1 LFILCVA
8 NDDFEPGRL
17 YNYKIARDLI
27 SIARDERNGLSLKFA
42 NTYITEVRGHLAQA
56 LELIEIADAETRK
69 FKLQTNNVFYNHYAN
84 LKESDILPEGIITFK
99 DYLYE
104 LFNLNDDDA
113 EDDYKNFLSYSLSD
127 QIGSILEVANIEL
140 FILPSFDQSIKKSE
154 KAFND
159 VLMYNEKA
167 PATLEHDVKMGQY
180 LFDKKDEPRSF
191 FISRD
196 HSFDSYRKKYVAL
209 FCRSNPY
216 FWQLFT
222 PVNFVNSVD
231 LLEMKFDPQTLSED
245 LLLLVDRDSG
255 KDNAKYFADVNIKL
269 TNLPGITSAE
279 KRKRQRLNFE
289 LFTNKNYD
297 DIEEDN
303 LSHVELIAGKLNR
316 TWDSIYDHL
325 RDKCPGSPEK
335 AFAPL
340 LDDTIYNFVV
350 SILKEYVESPE
361 NDLNTLLNRVDS
373 IINQN
378 VDTGRLPSR
387 LP

>member
-1 LFILCVA
+1 
-8 NDDFEPGRL
+8 
-17 YNYKIARDLI
+17 
-27 SIARDERNGLSLKFA
+27 
-42 NTYITEVRGHLAQA
+42 
-56 LELIEIADAETRK
+56 
-69 FKLQTNNVFYNHYAN
+69 
-84 LKESDILPEGIITFK
+84 
-99 DYLYE
+99 
-104 LFNLNDDDA
+104 
-113 EDDYKNFLSYSLSD
+113 
-127 QIGSILEVANIEL
+127 
-140 FILPSFDQSIKKSE
+140 
-154 KAFND
+154 
-159 VLMYNEKA
+159 MYNEKA

-196 HSFDSYRKKYVAL
+196 HSFDSYRKKYASL

-297 DIEEDN
+297 DIVEDN

-335 AFAPL
+335 ALAPL

-361 NDLNTLLNRVDS
+361 NDLNTLLNRIDS

>member
-1 LFILCVA
+1 
-8 NDDFEPGRL
+8 
-17 YNYKIARDLI
+17 
-27 SIARDERNGLSLKFA
+27 
-42 NTYITEVRGHLAQA
+42 
-56 LELIEIADAETRK
+56 
-69 FKLQTNNVFYNHYAN
+69 
-84 LKESDILPEGIITFK
+84 
-99 DYLYE
+99 
-104 LFNLNDDDA
+104 
-113 EDDYKNFLSYSLSD
+113 
-127 QIGSILEVANIEL
+127 
-140 FILPSFDQSIKKSE
+140 
-154 KAFND
+154 
-159 VLMYNEKA
+159 
-167 PATLEHDVKMGQY
+167 
-180 LFDKKDEPRSF
+180 
-191 FISRD
+191 
-196 HSFDSYRKKYVAL
+196 
-209 FCRSNPY
+209 
-216 FWQLFT
+216 
-222 PVNFVNSVD
+222 
-231 LLEMKFDPQTLSED
+231 MKFDPQTLSED

-361 NDLNTLLNRVDS
+361 NDLNTLLNRIDS